1 MRGLRRATDA
11 LIGLAAAIGAAGL
24 WLQVGLIL
32 ADVIGRG
39 FGAPIGGA
47 QDVTTMAFVILVFGG
62 MAICDRTGGHVS
74 VDVLEQRYPPALNR
88 LVDFASAVLGA
99 AIFLAIA
106 WAVWESAKLS
116 VMLNLSTNILTLP
129 KAWFQW
135 ALTGFALLT
144 ALAMTLRAAELALTG
159 RNVCKEPVNDL

>member
-1 MRGLRRATDA
+1 MRGLRRAADG

-39 FGAPIGGA
+39 FGMPIGGA
-47 QDVTTMAFVILVFGG
+47 QDITTMAFVILVFGG

-88 LVDFASAVLGA
+88 IVDILSALLGSV
-99 AIFLAIA
+99 IFVAIA

-144 ALAMTLRAAELALTG
+144 ALAMFLRAAELTLTG
-159 RNVCKEPVNDL
+159 RNICREPVSGQ